1 MPRVPTYDNFTAM
14 PSTLPQVRVQAQD
27 MPDVAGQQL
36 QNTGRALG
44 QAGSELS
51 RIALDA
57 AREANQVRVNDAMNR
72 AVQAKLK
79 LTYDPDGG
87 FVHLKGDAAL
97 TRPDGKGLDA
107 EYGDRFKQQLD
118 AIEQGLGND
127 AQRMAFRQQA
137 GQLAT
142 QFQGS
147 LTTHVAKEFG
157 DYQVSVQQGT
167 ISTAQQQMALAW
179 GDAEAVT
186 QSQGAIK
193 AAVAEQGRIR
203 GWSGQQTQA
212 AMVEALSPGHVAVVA
227 SAIDAGKL
235 DYAREYM
242 KQVGAELTPGARLQL
257 TKTLDA
263 GDFEMRTQGYTEQF
277 LGQAKGDAAAA
288 LALAREKLTGKE
300 EDAVVNRIKTFDAEQ
315 SALRERAQRT
325 AADTAWKYVAA
336 GKSPP
341 ASVMAALDGRDEV
354 AIRKALQGDR
364 EGKSVKTDP
373 NVYYAL
379 TQAAVNDPNFK
390 SEDLRRYLDRLS
402 PTDFKH
408 FVDLQAKRDKPGELE
423 QVTTVAQQKDAV
435 IKSLQLKG
443 EKAGVFMQQ
452 ADRALFA
459 AQQEKGR
466 ALDQA
471 ERQKVL
477 DRLVMEGTV
486 PGRVF
491 GTNDRRAF
499 EAAAEGRPF
508 TPKFSDA
515 DRRKAEAALQ
525 RQGIKSPTK
534 EQIDATLRAV
544 YGQ

>member
-1 MPRVPTYDNFTAM
+1 MPRVPTYDNFQVL

-27 MPDVAGQQL
+27 MPDVAGEQARQA
-36 QNTGRALG
+36 GRAMVT
-44 QAGSELS
+44 AGSELN

-57 AREANQVRVNDAMNR
+57 AREANQVRVNDAMNK
-72 AVQAKLK
+72 AVQAKLR

-97 TRPDGKGLDA
+97 TRPDGKPLDV
-107 EYGDRFKQQLD
+107 EYGDKFKMQLD

-127 AQRMAFRQQA
+127 AQRLAFRQQA

-147 LTTHVAKEFG
+147 LTSHVAKEFG
-157 DYQVSVQQGT
+157 DYQVGVQQGT

-179 GDAEAVT
+179 GDADALA

-242 KQVGAELTPGARLQL
+242 KQANAELTPQARLQL

-263 GDFEMRTQGYTEQF
+263 GDFETRTQGYAEQYIA
-277 LGQAKGDAAAA
+277 QAGGDAGKA

-300 EDAVVNRIKTFDAEQ
+300 EDAVVTRIKAFDAEQ
-315 SALRERAQRT
+315 VALRERAQRT
-325 AADTAWKYVAA
+325 AADAAWKYVAS
-336 GKSPP
+336 GKAPP
-341 ASVMAALDGRDEV
+341 PSVMAELDGRDAV
-354 AIRKALQGDR
+354 QIRKALT
-364 EGKSVKTDP
+364 EGPATKTDP
-373 NVYYAL
+373 TVYYAL
-379 TQAAVNDPNFK
+379 TQAAVNDPNFTK
-390 SEDLRRYLDRLS
+390 EDLRRYADKLT
-402 PTDFKH
+402 PADFKH
-408 FVDLQAKRDKPGELE
+408 FVDLQARASKPGEAD
-423 QVTTVAQQKDAV
+423 QVATTTQQKEAI
-435 IKSLQLKG
+435 IKSLELKG
-443 EKAGVFMQQ
+443 EKAGIFMQQ
-452 ADRALFA
+452 ADKALFA

-466 ALDQA
+466 PLNQG
-471 ERQKVL
+471 ERQQVL
-477 DRLVMEGTV
+477 DRLVLEGTV
-486 PGRVF
+486 PGSWF
-491 GTNDRRAF
+491 GTNNRRAF
-499 EAAAEGRPF
+499 EAAAEGKTF
-508 TPKFSDA
+508 TPRYGDA

-525 RQGIKSPTK
+525 RQGIKQPTK
-534 EQIDATLRAV
+534 EQIEATLRAV